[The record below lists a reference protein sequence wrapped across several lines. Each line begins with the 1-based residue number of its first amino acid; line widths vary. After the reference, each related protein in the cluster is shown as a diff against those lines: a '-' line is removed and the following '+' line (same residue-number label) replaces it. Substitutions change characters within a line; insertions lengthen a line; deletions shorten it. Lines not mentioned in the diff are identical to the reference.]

1 MSINGVNH
9 IAIAV
14 SNLNDAL
21 KLYIETFGLK
31 LKSIMEI
38 KEQGVKVAILEAG
51 STLIE
56 LLEPLGEQTPVGKF
70 IKERGEGIHHIAF
83 TVNDIKSFTTMMREK
98 GLKLINN
105 EPQHGA
111 EGFIVFIHPSST
123 RKVLIEIVEP
133 YKEKNQ

>member
-21 KLYIETFGLK
+21 KLYTETFGLK

-111 EGFIVFIHPSST
+111 EGFIIFIHPSST

>member
-21 KLYIETFGLK
+21 KLYTEIFGLK
-31 LKSIMEI
+31 LKNIMEI

-56 LLEPLGEQTPVGKF
+56 LLEPLSDQTPVGKF

-83 TVNDIKSFTTMMREK
+83 SVNDVRSFIIMAKEK

-111 EGFIVFIHPSST
+111 EGLIAFIHPSST
-123 RKVLIEIVEP
+123 RKVLIEMVEP
-133 YKEKNQ
+133 YKEKN